1 LHFDRGVPAFQ
12 SVLSKLLRMN
22 AVEIAWRASTA
33 GRIVFD
39 RARTGAFISRWSRTA
54 LIDALAPLAELS
66 EVRSALAD
74 HRWDDAQRGLSRHFG
89 GAPRRFTVNPGSRSK
104 VVERVR
110 QTFPDAARSAARRA
124 DRIVAGRYDL
134 LGFGALRFDG
144 PGRAPGT
151 SALPGWHL
159 DPVHERTTPMV
170 FWSQVPY
177 LDPACGDHKALG
189 ELHRHQHWLTLG
201 RAYWLTG
208 DHRYRD
214 RFVAELADWL
224 EANPPLMGVNWAS
237 MLELAF
243 RSISWVWAIQ
253 FFAGDAPD
261 ATPDSPWLID
271 LLVALDRQLT
281 HVERNLSH
289 YFSPNT
295 HLLGEALALYVT
307 GCVLPELASSGR
319 RAATGRRILL
329 QEIDRQIAADGGHCE
344 RSTHYHRY
352 TLDFY
357 ALALIVARN
366 TDDEAAAAFEEA
378 VVRLGSA
385 ARLLA
390 NESGRIP
397 HIGDDD
403 GGVLTP
409 LTGRDPDDLR
419 DSLAIAAALVNRP
432 DLQIEAAPEETLWLL
447 GQDAA
452 SAPPAPGAGPVS
464 ACLPATGYYVSRAA
478 GFQAVIDGG
487 PHGYLNGG
495 HAHADALSLTL
506 SVGGVPVLIDPGT
519 ACYTTD
525 PSLRDRFRSSALHNT
540 VTIDERSQSLPR
552 GPFHWS
558 HVANARVH
566 RWRVGDR
573 FDYFDGSH
581 DGYAP
586 LEHRRRVL
594 AMHDDL
600 LVVADFIGGT
610 GSHTADVHWHLDPRW
625 HAERRIRGAVF
636 TRGGESGGRVGLSI
650 PDGCIDAFSADDRT
664 GLGWCSPAYGRLD
677 RTTTIRSR
685 HEAPAPFWMV
695 SVFDFDPRNAV
706 IAVDHVPV
714 WAEAGAVAH
723 AVAVRITRTASVDH
737 ALFAEPGAGG
747 CCRFGDVETDARMLF
762 CRSTDGHPLVSLAC
776 VEGSAARPRH
786 LDLRNREPLNQ
797 EPLNRAPLNR
807 EPECAAS
814 PVS

>member
-1 LHFDRGVPAFQ
+1 VTALPGA
-12 SVLSKLLRMN
+12 LSKLLRMD
-22 AVEIAWRASTA
+22 AREIAWRASAA
-33 GRIVFD
+33 GRTLFD
-39 RARTGAFISRWSRTA
+39 RARTSAFIPRWSRTA
-54 LIDALAPLAELS
+54 LIGALARLPELS
-66 EVRSALAD
+66 DVRAALAD

-89 GAPRRFTVNPGSRSK
+89 RAPRRFTVNPGSRWQL
-104 VVERVR
+104 VERI
-110 QTFPDAARSAARRA
+110 QQMFPDAARGAAQRG

-134 LGFGALRFDG
+134 LGFGALRFDE
-144 PGRAPGT
+144 PGHAPTT
-151 SALPGWHL
+151 SPLPGWHL

-177 LDPACGDHKALG
+177 LDPACGDHKVIW
-189 ELHRHQHWLTLG
+189 ELNRHQHWLALG

-208 DHRYRD
+208 DRQYRD

-224 EANPPLMGVNWAS
+224 EANPPLIGVNWAS

-253 FFAGDAPD
+253 FFVDD
-261 ATPDSPWLID
+261 SLESPWLID
-271 LLVALDRQLT
+271 LLVALDSQLT

-307 GCVLPELASSGR
+307 GRVLPELASSGR
-319 RAATGRRILL
+319 RAAIGRRILL

-366 TDDEAAAAFEEA
+366 TGDDVAAAFEEA
-378 VVRLGSA
+378 VARLGSA

-390 NESGRIP
+390 DENGRIP

-403 GGVLTP
+403 GGMVTP

-452 SAPPAPGAGPVS
+452 SAPPAPAAGPVS

-487 PHGYLNGG
+487 PHGYRNGG

-506 SVGGVPVLIDPGT
+506 SVGGEPLLIDPGT

-552 GPFHWS
+552 GPFSWS

-594 AMHDDL
+594 ARHDDL
-600 LVVADFIGGT
+600 LVVADFVGGT

-625 HAERRIRGAVF
+625 HVEGRTQGAVF

-650 PDGCIDAFSADDRT
+650 PNGRVEAFSADERT

-685 HEAPAPFWMV
+685 HEAPAPFWMI

-706 IAVDHVPV
+706 IAVDRVPV

-737 ALFAEPGAGG
+737 ALFAEPGAGR

-762 CRSTDGHPLVSLAC
+762 YRSTVGHPFVCLAC
-776 VEGSAARPRH
+776 VDGSTARPRH
-786 LDLRNREPLNQ
+786 VDLRNREPLNQ
-797 EPLNRAPLNR
+797 EPLQR
-807 EPECAAS
+807 ESKCAAL